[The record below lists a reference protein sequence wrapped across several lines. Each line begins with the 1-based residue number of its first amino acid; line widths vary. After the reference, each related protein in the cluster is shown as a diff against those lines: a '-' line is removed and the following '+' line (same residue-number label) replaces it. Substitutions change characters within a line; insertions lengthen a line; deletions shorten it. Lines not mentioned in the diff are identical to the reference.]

1 MYNSDSGKLWF
12 DTKKWKNSILKKKKS
27 KGPFEVGTAG
37 KKISVFQNFNFFF
50 EKWLQ
55 WEVAT
60 VENQTGMKFELI
72 SSIHWGITRDHLHG
86 GVGWPP
92 PPSM

>member
-1 MYNSDSGKLWF
+1 MLYTSKESSENAKCRFRLKKCDLLL
-12 DTKKWKNSILKKKKS
+12 KKWKNSILKKKKS

-72 SSIHWGITRDHLHG
+72 SSIH
-86 GVGWPP
+86 
-92 PPSM
+92 